1 MILYNI
7 IIRTQVGEPH
17 MPSLHVQSKLSYKD
31 DKVPDGIRSR
41 RITKS
46 LNVDT
51 FQGGLMCVYKQLFIV
66 LNASRIAILLY
77 TTSHTTII
85 NEQGFSKRERIL
97 LL

>member
-1 MILYNI
+1 MDIEILYNI

-17 MPSLHVQSKLSYKD
+17 TPPPPIHVQSKLSYKD

-51 FQGGLMCVYKQLFIV
+51 FQGGVMCVYKQLFIV
-66 LNASRIAILLY
+66 LNASRIAILLPY
-77 TTSHTTII
+77 YFTHVD
-85 NEQGFSKRERIL
+85 K
-97 LL
+97 

>member
-1 MILYNI
+1 MMDTTIMLYNI

-17 MPSLHVQSKLSYKD
+17 TPSSFHVQSKLSYKD

-51 FQGGLMCVYKQLFIV
+51 FQGGVMCVYKQLFIV
-66 LNASRIAILLY
+66 LNASRIAILPY
-77 TTSHTTII
+77 TTSQTSI
-85 NEQGFSKRERIL
+85 N
-97 LL
+97 